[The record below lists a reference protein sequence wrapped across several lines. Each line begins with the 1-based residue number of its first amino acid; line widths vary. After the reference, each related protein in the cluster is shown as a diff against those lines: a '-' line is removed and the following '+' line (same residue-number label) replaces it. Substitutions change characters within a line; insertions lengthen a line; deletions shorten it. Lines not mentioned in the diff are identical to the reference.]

1 MNNDQTP
8 TTLMSLPTELI
19 SFLLKF
25 ISIKDAIN
33 FGRVNKYFRK
43 IYLENV
49 RSAKYISNKI
59 EPNTNVAL
67 FNEAILENVR
77 LGNRILVICQENK
90 PTDNSA
96 DEPVDEPAD
105 EPKND
110 IYKIVNITSLPD
122 RSKNLTLH
130 LINNDNTQIEIVC
143 LNIDYNIIVAKIAT
157 NFMISE
163 VIIKLLTESPFQ
175 HKMRP
180 LNVRFSKKD
189 KTLVWK

>member
-1 MNNDQTP
+1 MDNSQTP
-8 TTLMSLPTELI
+8 TTLMTLPTELI
-19 SFLLKF
+19 SVLLKF

-33 FGRVNKYFRK
+33 FGRVNKYFRE

-77 LGNRILVICQENK
+77 LGNRTLLIRHENK
-90 PTDNSA
+90 SA
-96 DEPVDEPAD
+96 HESAD

-143 LNIDYNIIVAKIAT
+143 LNTDHNVIVAKIAT
-157 NFMISE
+157 NFMILDITIE
-163 VIIKLLTESPFQ
+163 LLTESSFQ

-189 KTLVWK
+189 KTLVWNK